1 MTNPVIGVTTFISSD
16 GLRLPENYSIA
27 IAGEQGVPV
36 ILAKVEDEALIKK
49 QIDNIDGLLLSGG
62 DDIEPSFFGES
73 PHQKMG
79 AIEPGRDLYEMKLI
93 EYALEAGKPI
103 LGICRG
109 AQILNV
115 QQGGTMY
122 QDIYSQ
128 HGDSTI
134 KHNQEAA
141 KDYLSHKVTVT
152 EGTKLHE
159 ILGETEV
166 RTNSFHHQ
174 ANKYPAESLQ
184 VSAMTEDGI
193 IEAVEST
200 KHDFVIG
207 VQWHPEGTYLADEA
221 SKKIF
226 RAFIKSAAESHN

>member
-27 IAGEQGVPV
+27 VAGEQGVPV

-79 AIEPGRDLYEMKLI
+79 DIEPGRDLYELKLI

-115 QQGGTMY
+115 QQGGTLY

-128 HGDSTI
+128 HGDSTM
-134 KHNQEAA
+134 KHSQGAA

-152 EGTKLHE
+152 EGTKLYE
-159 ILGETEV
+159 ILGETEI

-174 ANKYPAESLQ
+174 ANKHPAESLQ
-184 VSAMTEDGI
+184 ISAKAEDGI
-193 IEAVEST
+193 IEAVESAE
-200 KHDFVIG
+200 HDFVIG
-207 VQWHPEGTYLADEA
+207 VQWHPEGTYLVDES

-226 RAFIKSAAESHN
+226 RAFIKAAAESYN

>member
-27 IAGEQGVPV
+27 ISGEKGVPV
-36 ILAKVEDEALIKK
+36 ILAKVEDETLIRK
-49 QIDNIDGLLLSGG
+49 QIESIDGLLLSGG
-62 DDIEPSFFGES
+62 DDVEPKFFGEN

-93 EYALEAGKPI
+93 EYALAANKPI

-115 QQGGTMY
+115 QQGGTLY

-128 HGDSTI
+128 HGDVTI
-134 KHNQEAA
+134 KHNQDAA
-141 KDYLSHKVTVT
+141 KDYLSHSVSIS

-159 ILGETEV
+159 IIGETEI

-174 ANKYPAESLQ
+174 ANKHNAEKFII
-184 VSAMTEDGI
+184 SATSEDGI
-193 IEAVEST
+193 IEAIEST
-200 KHDFVIG
+200 EHDFVLG

-221 SKKIF
+221 SQKIF
-226 RAFIKSAAESHN
+226 KAFLKAADSQT

>member
-1 MTNPVIGVTTFISSD
+1 MTSPIIGVTTFISSD
-16 GLRLPENYSIA
+16 GLRLPETYSTA
-27 IAGEQGVPV
+27 IAGEGGAPV
-36 ILAKVEDEALIKK
+36 ILAKVENESLIKR
-49 QIDNIDGLLLSGG
+49 QIESIDGLLLSGG
-62 DDIEPSFFGES
+62 DDIEPAFFGES

-134 KHNQEAA
+134 KHNQDAL
-141 KDYLSHKVTVT
+141 KDYLSHNISVA
-152 EGTKLHE
+152 EGTKLHA
-159 ILGETEV
+159 ILGETEI

-174 ANKYPAESLQ
+174 ANKCAADSLT
-184 VSAMTEDGI
+184 VSAMAEDGI
-193 IEAVEST
+193 IEAVESGEH
-200 KHDFVIG
+200 KFVLG
-207 VQWHPEGTYLADEA
+207 VQWHPEGSYLKDES

-226 RAFIKSAAESHN
+226 RAFIKAAAES

>member
-1 MTNPVIGVTTFISSD
+1 MKNPVIGVTTFISSE

-27 IAGEQGVPV
+27 ISGEKGVPV
-36 ILAKVEDEALIKK
+36 ILAKVEDETLIKK
-49 QIDNIDGLLLSGG
+49 QIENIDGLLLSGG
-62 DDIEPSFFGES
+62 DDIEPAFFGES
-73 PHQKMG
+73 PHQKIG
-79 AIEPGRDLYEMKLI
+79 PIEPGRDLYEMKLI
-93 EYALEAGKPI
+93 KYAFEAGKPI

-115 QQGGTMY
+115 HLGGTMY

-128 HGDSTI
+128 HGDRTI
-134 KHNQEAA
+134 KHNQDAR

-159 ILGETEV
+159 IVGTTEI

-174 ANKYPAESLQ
+174 ANKSPAESLK
-184 VSAMTEDGI
+184 VSAVTEDGI

-200 KHDFVIG
+200 EHDFVIG
-207 VQWHPEGTYLADEA
+207 VQWHPEGTYLVDEA
-221 SKKIF
+221 SRKIF
-226 RAFIKSAAESHN
+226 KAFIEAASELQL